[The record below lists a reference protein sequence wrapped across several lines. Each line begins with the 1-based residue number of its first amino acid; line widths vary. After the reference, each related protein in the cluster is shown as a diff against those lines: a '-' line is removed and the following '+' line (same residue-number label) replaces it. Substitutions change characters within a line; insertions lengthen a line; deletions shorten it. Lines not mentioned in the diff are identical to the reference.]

1 MINGFDVAIVGGGIA
16 GVSSGAHL
24 AEAGLSVVLLEAE
37 ATLAHHTTGRSAAQ
51 YLENYGNDTVRRLT
65 LASRSYMEHPG
76 EFADGSFL
84 GSRPLLKVG
93 RAARVAELQADVEHA
108 KELVP
113 STTFVDGD
121 EARRILPILRNDI
134 EGALYE
140 PMSMDID
147 VAGLH
152 QSYVRRLRAAG
163 GEIRPSSRVVGL
175 IRAGDSWQISTGTEE
190 LSASIVVNAAGAWG
204 DLVGA
209 EAGAAPLGLHPLRRT
224 IAIAAIPDGYDPADV
239 ARWPLTSFEP
249 DSGPMVGY
257 CKPEPGGLMV
267 SPADETPSAPCDA
280 KPEELDVALG
290 LANLAE
296 FTTLD
301 VRHVRSTW
309 AGLRTFTSDRTP
321 VGGFDPE
328 IDGFFWLVG
337 QGGYGIHTSE
347 AMAIAAT
354 GIIVDDSFP
363 VALTDRGI
371 TAADLSPAR
380 PTLGGPLI
388 EGH

>member
-1 MINGFDVAIVGGGIA
+1 MIYGFDVAIVGGGIA

-76 EFADGSFL
+76 EFADDSFL

-93 RAARVAELQADVEHA
+93 RSARIAELQADVEHA

-175 IRAGDSWQISTGTEE
+175 VRAGDSWQISTGTEE

-280 KPEELDVALG
+280 KPEEFDVALG

-328 IDGFFWLVG
+328 VDGFFWLVG

-347 AMAIAAT
+347 AMAIATT

-363 VALTDRGI
+363 VVLTDRGI